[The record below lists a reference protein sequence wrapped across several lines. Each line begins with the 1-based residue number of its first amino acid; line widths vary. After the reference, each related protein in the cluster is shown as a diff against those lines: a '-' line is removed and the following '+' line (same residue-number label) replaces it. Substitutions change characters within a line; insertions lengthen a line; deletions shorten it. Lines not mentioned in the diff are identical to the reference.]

1 MADES
6 RRAFMRSAALAA
18 PLMAGGT
25 VAQALGGPS
34 DEPDVGG
41 AASALRLVE
50 PGVNLSRA
58 VVYGGLVHVS
68 GVLPV
73 KPGTRTMAEDFAAQA
88 KQAMDNLRASVEA
101 AGTRME
107 RVLKCTCFLTDADDF
122 EAFNRAYT
130 AAFGSHRPARST
142 VIVKALVLAGAKIE
156 VDCVAAAG

>member
-1 MADES
+1 MTDES

-18 PLMAGGT
+18 PLAAGA
-25 VAQALGGPS
+25 VAQALG
-34 DEPDVGG
+34 EPGDAPDAGG
-41 AASALRLVE
+41 ASSALRLVE
-50 PGVNLSRA
+50 PGANLARA

-73 KPGTRTMAEDFAAQA
+73 KPGTRTMADDFAAQA
-88 KQAMDNLRASVEA
+88 RQAMDNLRASIEA
-101 AGTRME
+101 AGTRMD